1 MSSISPSKEHLVL
14 IVDDS
19 LDNLELLRFNVQQ
32 LGFRVV
38 QATNG
43 EEALLVF
50 KQSKP
55 DIILLDAIMPVMD
68 GFETCQQLRAMPGGQ
83 TLPILM
89 ITSLSDNESVEK
101 AYVCGITE
109 FISKPIQWAV
119 LKHRL
124 LNLLAESE
132 RKIEAE
138 APKVLVGKAVN
149 SPRDLVGLT
158 AKLDDNYIKYSTL
171 DPRLLEQVRLKRDL
185 FWVIQNN
192 ELVLHYQPQIDFVTG
207 KMVGVEALV
216 RWNHKDLGLIG
227 PDRFISLAEETGLI
241 TKIGYWVLEKACR
254 DSVMWQK
261 KGYPFIKMAVNV
273 SPRQLAEPDFVDT
286 VAEILET
293 TGLEPRH
300 LELEITESIHLKN
313 LGNTHATLNQLRNL
327 GIEIAVDDFGTGYS
341 SLSYLQQLPIDV
353 LKIDSSF
360 VRSLGQNHKEN
371 LNSEA
376 ILKAIVSL
384 AQTLDLVV
392 IAEGVESGTQLDIL
406 RKIGCQRVQGFLF
419 SKPIPENHILDF
431 FLEDFGNLKV
441 LG

>member
-1 MSSISPSKEHLVL
+1 MTSSISPKGHLVL
-14 IVDDS
+14 IVDDN
-19 LDNLELLRFNVQQ
+19 LDNLGLLRFNLEH

-50 KQSKP
+50 KQSNP
-55 DIILLDAIMPVMD
+55 EIVLLDAIMPTMD
-68 GFETCQQLRAMPGGQ
+68 GFETCQNMRNMPGGQ
-83 TLPILM
+83 NLPILM
-89 ITSLSDNESVEK
+89 VTSLSDNESVEK
-101 AYVCGITE
+101 AYACGVTE
-109 FISKPIQWAV
+109 FISKPFQWAI

-124 LNLLAESE
+124 LHLLAESE
-132 RKIEAE
+132 RRIEA
-138 APKVLVGKAVN
+138 ASPKVLAGKAVS

-158 AKLDDNYIKYSTL
+158 AKLDDNYIKLSTL
-171 DPRLLEQVRLKRDL
+171 DPYLIEQLRLKRDL

-216 RWNHKDLGLIG
+216 RWNHPDLGLIG
-227 PDRFISLAEETGLI
+227 PDRFIGLAEETGLI

-254 DSVMWQK
+254 DSKTWQK
-261 KGYPFIKMAVNV
+261 KGYPPIKMAVNV
-273 SPRQLAEPDFVDT
+273 SPKQLAEVDFVDRIIQ
-286 VAEILET
+286 ILVT

-313 LGNTHATLNQLRNL
+313 LGNTHFTLNQLRKI

-392 IAEGVESGTQLDIL
+392 IAEGVESGAQLEIL

-419 SKPIPENHILDF
+419 SRPLPEENILNF
-431 FLEDFGNLKV
+431 FSKTLLI
-441 LG
+441 